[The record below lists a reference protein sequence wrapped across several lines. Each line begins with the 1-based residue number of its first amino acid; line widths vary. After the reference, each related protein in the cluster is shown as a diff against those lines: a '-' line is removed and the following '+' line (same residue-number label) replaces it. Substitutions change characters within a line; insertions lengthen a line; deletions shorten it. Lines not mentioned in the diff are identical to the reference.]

1 MTSGTGGSAGGPP
14 AADPADGR
22 PAAPQAVRSD
32 GLTKDYGSLRAVS
45 GLDLEVPPGT
55 VAGFVGPNGAGK
67 TTTIRMLLGLIR
79 PSGGSA
85 HVLGDPDLHPARYL
99 GRVGAMIEGPAFTPS
114 LSGRR
119 NLLALSVLGD
129 HDRSRIDPLLDLVG
143 LTDRAGD
150 PVRSYSTGMKQR
162 LGIAAALLGDPELV
176 VLDEP
181 TNGLDPPG
189 IKEVR
194 QLLRDLADGGMTV
207 FVSSHLLAEI
217 EQICDWLVMIDRG
230 RLRFQG
236 PVTEAIAGQRPHL
249 KVAAEGHVEAE
260 LVAICTKHGHLAT
273 PTSDGRVLVDAPH
286 DFAGVL
292 NREAAARGITLVEL
306 RRESPNLE
314 ETFFHMLTEEQP

>member
-1 MTSGTGGSAGGPP
+1 MSQETTLDATATRRGPRH
-14 AADPADGR
+14 AAEYAIDS
-22 PAAPQAVRSD
+22 V
-32 GLTKDYGSLRAVS
+32 GLTKDYGRLRAVS
-45 GLDLEVPPGT
+45 EIDLQIPTGT

-79 PSGGSA
+79 PSAGAA
-85 HVLGDPDLHPARYL
+85 HVLGEPISHPERYL

-119 NLLALSVLGD
+119 NLAALSVLGG
-129 HDRSRIDPLLDLVG
+129 HDRTRIDELLELVG
-143 LTDRAGD
+143 LAGRGSD
-150 PVRSYSTGMKQR
+150 PVRSYSTGMQQR
-162 LGIAAALLGDPELV
+162 LGIAAALLGDPDLL

-194 QLLRDLADGGMTV
+194 QLLRDLADGGITV

-217 EQICDWLVMIDRG
+217 EHICDWLVMIKAG
-230 RLRFQG
+230 QLRFQG
-236 PVTEAIAGQRPHL
+236 PLSEAIAAQRPHL
-249 KVAAEGHVEAE
+249 LVTAERHEEVEAE
-260 LVAICTKHGHLAT
+260 LAAVCAEHGHAAT
-273 PTSDGRVLVDAPH
+273 PSQDGSLVVEAPH

-306 RRESPNLE
+306 RRESPSLEQTFFNLLE
-314 ETFFHMLTEEQP
+314 ES

>member
-1 MTSGTGGSAGGPP
+1 MSHEPTPGATATTL
-14 AADPADGR
+14 DPRRGAEY
-22 PAAPQAVRSD
+22 VIHSV

-45 GLDLEVPPGT
+45 GVDLQVPSGT

-79 PSGGSA
+79 PSDGAA
-85 HVLGDPDLHPARYL
+85 HVLGEPIGHPERYL
-99 GRVGAMIEGPAFTPS
+99 SRVGAMIEGPAFTPS

-119 NLLALSVLGD
+119 NLAALSVLGG
-129 HDRSRIDPLLDLVG
+129 HDRARIDELLELVG
-143 LTDRAGD
+143 LTGRGSD
-150 PVRSYSTGMKQR
+150 PVRAYSTGMKQR
-162 LGIAAALLGDPELV
+162 LGIAAALLGDPDLL

-189 IKEVR
+189 IKEIR

-217 EQICDWLVMIDRG
+217 EQISDWLVMIKAG

-236 PVTEAIAGQRPHL
+236 PVSEAIAAQRPHL
-249 KVAAEGHVEAE
+249 LVTAERHEQVEAE
-260 LVAICTKHGHLAT
+260 LTAVCAEHGHAAS
-273 PTSDGRVLVDAPH
+273 PGQEGRLVVEAPH

-292 NREAAARGITLVEL
+292 NRESAARGITLVEL
-306 RRESPNLE
+306 RRESPSLEQTFFNMLE
-314 ETFFHMLTEEQP
+314 ES

>member
-1 MTSGTGGSAGGPP
+1 MTADTIEP
-14 AADPADGR
+14 ATATRQLAIHS
-22 PAAPQAVRSD
+22 V
-32 GLTKDYGSLRAVS
+32 GLTKDYGRLRAVS
-45 GLDLEVPPGT
+45 DLGLEIPTGT

-79 PSGGSA
+79 PSGGAA
-85 HVLGDPDLHPARYL
+85 HVLGEPISHPERYL
-99 GRVGAMIEGPAFTPS
+99 PRVGAMIEGPAFTPS

-119 NLLALSVLGD
+119 NLAALSMLGD
-129 HDRSRIDPLLDLVG
+129 HDHSRIDALLELVG
-143 LTDRAGD
+143 LAERGSDQ
-150 PVRSYSTGMKQR
+150 VRSYSTGMKQR
-162 LGIAAALLGDPELV
+162 LGIAAALLGDPDLL

-207 FVSSHLLAEI
+207 FVSSHLLPEI

-236 PVTEAIAGQRPHL
+236 PITEAIAAQRPHL
-249 KVAAEGHVEAE
+249 VVAAERHDEVEAE
-260 LVAICTKHGHLAT
+260 LVAICAEHGYPSSGHG
-273 PTSDGRVLVDAPH
+273 GRLVVDAPL

-292 NREAAARGITLVEL
+292 NREAGLRGITLVEL

-314 ETFFHMLTEEQP
+314 QAFFNMLQEES

>member
-1 MTSGTGGSAGGPP
+1 MTSESLPTEAVSQVAN
-14 AADPADGR
+14 
-22 PAAPQAVRSD
+22 PQVLAIRSD
-32 GLTKDYGSLRAVS
+32 GLGKNYGNLTAVS
-45 GLDLEVPPGT
+45 GLDLEIPAGT

-79 PSGGSA
+79 PTAGTA
-85 HVLGDPDLHPARYL
+85 QVLGEPITHPENYL
-99 GRVGAMIEGPAFTPS
+99 PRVGAMIEGPAFTPS

-119 NLLALSVLGD
+119 NLEALSVLGG
-129 HDRSRIDPLLDLVG
+129 HDRSRIDSLLELVG
-143 LTDRAGD
+143 LAARGSDA
-150 PVRSYSTGMKQR
+150 VRSYSTGMKQR
-162 LGIAAALLGDPELV
+162 LGIAAALLGDPDLL

-194 QLLRDLADGGMTV
+194 KLLRDLADGGMTV
-207 FVSSHLLAEI
+207 FVSSHLLSEI

-236 PVTEAIAGQRPHL
+236 PVTDAIAAHRPHL
-249 KVAAEGHVEAE
+249 VVTAERHNEVEAE
-260 LVAICTKHGHLAT
+260 LVAICEGHGHSVSAQG
-273 PTSDGRVLVDAPH
+273 GRLVVEAPH

-292 NREAAARGITLVEL
+292 NREAGSRGITLVEL

-314 ETFFHMLTEEQP
+314 QTFFNMLQEES